1 MASLKSEYRLA
12 LEAGAQ
18 ALEAAL
24 SGLDAQGTLKRCLSE
39 IFPGESC
46 IVSSFGTESAAILHM
61 AADVAPDVPVLFIDT
76 GKLFDETLAYRDVL
90 RERLR
95 LTNIQT
101 LSPSPHDLAAD
112 DPDGTLHARNP
123 DLCCHVRK
131 TLPLIRALR
140 PYKVW
145 VSGRKRYHGGERAQ
159 IPRVEIQDGKLK
171 LNPLFDWSAQDLRA
185 YAREHDLPDHPLL
198 ARNYPSVGC
207 IPCTA
212 PVAAGEDDPRAG
224 RWAGQDKTECG
235 IHIGANGQV
244 TRARQPVATSQGTTG
259 HDDRQG

>member
-24 SGLDAQGTLKRCLSE
+24 DGLDAQGALKRCLSG

-46 IVSSFGTESAAILHM
+46 IVSSFGTESAVILHM
-61 AADVAPDVPVLFIDT
+61 AAQVAPDVPVLFINT
-76 GKLFDETLAYRDVL
+76 GKLFEETLAYRDAL
-90 RERLR
+90 GEKLG

-101 LSPSPHDLAAD
+101 IEPSVHDIAAD
-112 DPDGTLHARNP
+112 DPDGTLYQRKP

-145 VSGRKRYHGGERAQ
+145 VSGRKRYHGGERAS

-171 LNPLFDWSAQDLRA
+171 LNPLYDWDGEALKA
-185 YAREHDLPDHPLL
+185 YAREHDLPAHPLL
-198 ARNYPSVGC
+198 ERNYLSVGC

-235 IHIGANGQV
+235 IHIGADGTI
-244 TRARQPVATSQGTTG
+244 TRTG
-259 HDDRQG
+259 GK

>member
-24 SGLDAQGTLKRCLSE
+24 SGLGAQGSLKRCLTD

-46 IVSSFGTESAAILHM
+46 IVSSFGTESAVILHM
-61 AADVAPDVPVLFIDT
+61 AAEVAPDVPVLFINT
-76 GKLFDETLAYRDVL
+76 GKLFDETLAYRDEL
-90 RERLR
+90 ARRLG
-95 LTNIQT
+95 LTNVQT
-101 LSPSPHDLAAD
+101 IEPSVHDIAAD
-112 DPDGTLHARNP
+112 DPAGTLHKTHP
-123 DLCCHVRK
+123 DMCCHVRK

-145 VSGRKRYHGGERAQ
+145 VSGRKRYHGGERSS

-171 LNPLFDWSAQDLRA
+171 LNPLYDWDAGALHG
-185 YAREHDLPDHPLL
+185 YARSRGLPAHPLL
-198 ARNYPSVGC
+198 EANYPSVGC

-212 PVAAGEDDPRAG
+212 PVAPDEDDPRAG

-235 IHIGANGQV
+235 IHIGTDGTI
-244 TRARQPVATSQGTTG
+244 TRSGEG
-259 HDDRQG
+259 

>member
-24 SGLDAQGTLKRCLSE
+24 SGIDAPRTLERCLTE

-46 IVSSFGTESAAILHM
+46 IVSSFGTESAIILHM
-61 AADVAPDVPVLFIDT
+61 AAKVAPDVPVLFINT
-76 GKLFDETLAYRDVL
+76 GKLFGETRAYRDAL
-90 RERLR
+90 SSRLG
-95 LTNIQT
+95 LTNVQT
-101 LSPSPHDLAAD
+101 IEPNPHDLAAD
-112 DPDGTLHARNP
+112 DPDGTLHTRNP

-145 VSGRKRYHGGERAQ
+145 VSGRKRYHGGERAA

-171 LNPLFDWSAQDLRA
+171 LNPLYDWTAEDLRA
-185 YAREHDLPDHPLL
+185 YARRHDLPAHPLL
-198 ARNYPSVGC
+198 AKNFPSVGC
-207 IPCTA
+207 IPCTTA
-212 PVAAGEDDPRAG
+212 VDEAESDPRAG

-235 IHIGANGQV
+235 IHIGADGSI
-244 TRARQPVATSQGTTG
+244 ARTS
-259 HDDRQG
+259 RE

>member
-18 ALEAAL
+18 ALSAAL
-24 SGLDAQGTLKRCLSE
+24 DGLDAQGALRRCLSG

-46 IVSSFGTESAAILHM
+46 IVSSFGTESAVILHM
-61 AADVAPDVPVLFIDT
+61 AAQIAPDVPVLFINT
-76 GKLFDETLAYRDVL
+76 GKLFDETQTYRDEL
-90 RERLR
+90 SDSLG
-95 LTNIQT
+95 LTNVHTIE
-101 LSPSPHDLAAD
+101 PSPHDLAAD

-145 VSGRKRYHGGERAQ
+145 VSGRKRYHGGARSE

-171 LNPLFDWSAQDLRA
+171 LNPLYDWTGEDLSA
-185 YAREHDLPDHPLL
+185 YARQHDLPAHPLL
-198 ARNYPSVGC
+198 AQNYPSVGC

-212 PVAAGEDDPRAG
+212 PVSEAEDDPRAG

-235 IHIGANGQV
+235 IHVGADG
-244 TRARQPVATSQGTTG
+244 TIARASG
-259 HDDRQG
+259 D